1 VDTSLSHCEQSW
13 EGDVFCLVSPDTGL
27 DAGTRISVHWS
38 GNAAGGGMDGR
49 LVAVGYVRCPFLP
62 LLYFLYLNIPTGT
75 FGIIREISHANQK

>member
-1 VDTSLSHCEQSW
+1 
-13 EGDVFCLVSPDTGL
+13 
-27 DAGTRISVHWS
+27 
-38 GNAAGGGMDGR
+38 MDGR